1 MSDNTSILIFKAITS
16 FISDLDSEFG
26 KKHKSI
32 ALYNRLLEKTGI
44 VHIGPV
50 HKHIECFK
58 KFFDLNKN
66 AMNDQNPV
74 LFENSKIVYSEK
86 VYVDI
91 ATVLR
96 QTSEDNKKII
106 WQHLLTIW
114 GLIDPSSEARRLLNE
129 AKKNGT
135 ATNEDDFLSN
145 IIEKVETAVSS
156 DKIDKNNPLT
166 AITTL
171 MQSGIMSDLVTGMQ
185 KGLSEGSL
193 DVGKLMN
200 SVQTMMGKMGGTGME
215 HGQNG
220 GGMGMPDLG
229 QMMSMM
235 GPMLG
240 NMGMNLPSPNQD
252 EKKD

>member
-106 WQHLLTIW
+106 CHINT
-114 GLIDPSSEARRLLNE
+114 GE
-129 AKKNGT
+129 
-135 ATNEDDFLSN
+135 
-145 IIEKVETAVSS
+145 IETKE
-156 DKIDKNNPLT
+156 
-166 AITTL
+166 
-171 MQSGIMSDLVTGMQ
+171 TGMRS
-185 KGLSEGSL
+185 KFKYIDTLYEVSELIFTKIFEEGYKTTETLTDRMTDIVSYRGAPL
-193 DVGKLMN
+193 LKSIDIFFIKLRR
-200 SVQTMMGKMGGTGME
+200 V
-215 HGQNG
+215 
-220 GGMGMPDLG
+220 
-229 QMMSMM
+229 
-235 GPMLG
+235 
-240 NMGMNLPSPNQD
+240 
-252 EKKD
+252 